1 MFFPIQTLHF
11 KDVVLQ
17 KKIYHLYTLNFYQKY
32 LFKMAINWKKGKK
45 GEGEMSFL
53 EHLEELRWHIIRSL
67 IAIVVMMIIAFVF
80 KNVLFNNIV
89 LAPKNPTFFTNR
101 LFCEFGHYLA
111 QKINLSNPEI
121 LCINTKPLNL
131 ISIKMAGQLTTHITV
146 AMVTGL
152 ILAFPVII
160 REFWLFFKPALH
172 SNEAKHARGAVL
184 ASSLLFF
191 TGVCFGY
198 FILAPLSIHFL
209 NSYQISSD
217 VVNQINVRSYIGTL
231 TSLCLATG
239 IVFELPIVAYFL
251 TKIGIVTPAFM
262 RKYRKHS
269 IVVIFILSAII
280 TPPDVF
286 SQTLVAIPLLIL
298 YEVSILIS
306 ARVMKHKEIEHNTF
320 MDDDSSSKTNI
331 STS

>member
-1 MFFPIQTLHF
+1 MAF
-11 KDVVLQ
+11 K
-17 KKIYHLYTLNFYQKY
+17 
-32 LFKMAINWKKGKK
+32 WKKSKD

-53 EHLEELRWHIIRSL
+53 EHLEELRWHIIRSV
-67 IAIVVMMIIAFVF
+67 IAIVVFMIIAFVF
-80 KNVLFNNIV
+80 KNVLFNDII
-89 LAPKNPTFFTNR
+89 LAPKNPAFFTNR
-101 LFCEFGHYLA
+101 LFCDLGHYLA
-111 QKINLSNPEI
+111 EHMNFKNPDV

-146 AMVTGL
+146 AMVAGL
-152 ILAFPVII
+152 ILAFPVVI
-160 REFWLFFKPALH
+160 REFWMFFKPALH

-191 TGVCFGY
+191 TGVLFGY
-198 FILAPLSIHFL
+198 FLLAPLSIHFL
-209 NSYQISSD
+209 SSYQISAD

-239 IVFELPIVAYFL
+239 VVFELPIVAFFL
-251 TKIGIVTPAFM
+251 TKIGIITPSFM
-262 RKYRKHS
+262 RKYRKHA
-269 IVVIFILSAII
+269 IVVIFIVAAII

-306 ARVMKHKEIEHNTF
+306 ARVMKQKEKEHSTF
-320 MDDDSSSKTNI
+320 MDEGSSAKTE
-331 STS
+331 TTT